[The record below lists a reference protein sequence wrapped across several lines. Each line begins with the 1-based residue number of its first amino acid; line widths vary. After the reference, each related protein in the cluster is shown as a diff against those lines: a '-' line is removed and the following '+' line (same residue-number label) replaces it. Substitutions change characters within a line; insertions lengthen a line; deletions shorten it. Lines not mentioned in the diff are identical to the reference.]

1 MSAAVET
8 KTTPDMKSKSMHV
21 VKIYKG
27 KNMNFIQPY
36 ISCKLK
42 DRSSEIQLQ
51 IQTMIVI
58 RLYKDPF
65 IHLFAKDIH
74 VSHRIHTKVTNT
86 VK

>member
-27 KNMNFIQPY
+27 KKMNFIQPY

-65 IHLFAKDIH
+65 IHSFIC
-74 VSHRIHTKVTNT
+74 
-86 VK
+86 